1 MLRALNQVHSKW
13 VIAAGSTRAK
23 RGQHAPRAL
32 SGGSRGSGPESEPKE
47 ERRDSVVQPPPTS
60 GIPNEVTVDPSAPAR
75 KGGTGGLEE
84 LRAAQASKPTSRP
97 MANKSLSE
105 LLFGLSGA
113 SSTKDGQAAAPDGSA
128 RTGASRVQPAQP
140 AQPGGPTAAD
150 TWRFSLVQKSSDY
163 VDREAAARRARAN
176 DETELPDEW
185 LATHST
191 SIHAFGK
198 HPHDAGRAPGGS
210 VPRLTPEWW
219 NRVLLANDPTE
230 GLRAVARRSLAR
242 DAKGKRLEPS
252 LWWMEEMVRIKW
264 YHRATRAPCAPRAG
278 ASFTAAARQ
287 GVG

>member
-1 MLRALNQVHSKW
+1 MMTIRK
-13 VIAAGSTRAK
+13 G
-23 RGQHAPRAL
+23 
-32 SGGSRGSGPESEPKE
+32 E
-47 ERRDSVVQPPPTS
+47 ERGRTRLDWLDGKHSFSFGRYVSREHMGFRSLRVINDDVV
-60 GIPNEVTVDPSAPAR
+60 A
-75 KGGTGGLEE
+75 
-84 LRAAQASKPTSRP
+84 
-97 MANKSLSE
+97 
-105 LLFGLSGA
+105 
-113 SSTKDGQAAAPDGSA
+113 
-128 RTGASRVQPAQP
+128 
-140 AQPGGPTAAD
+140 PGGG
-150 TWRFSLVQKSSDY
+150 
-163 VDREAAARRARAN
+163 
-176 DETELPDEW
+176 
-185 LATHST
+185 
-191 SIHAFGK
+191 FGK